1 MMTSLPRTTRRAYV
15 NGLVM
20 LFATGVFWSLNGA
33 LIKLIYHDG
42 GGPHGVIIAFY
53 RSLIAGL
60 LLLPLARG
68 RFHTLSRRSVRT
80 RADSFEEGASAVSV
94 DASASS
100 GSLTRTLLTLRPAA
114 IFCVL
119 FFTVMTVCFVVG
131 NTLTEAANVIL
142 LQYTS
147 TFWIFALS
155 PWLLREKPR
164 MQDVSFLAVAVA
176 GIGVIFVGQASADL
190 AGLAVALTSGLFF
203 GLLTLMIRIMRD
215 SDAAAVMVLNL
226 LGSALLLLPVALVVG
241 GLWVTPRE
249 LILLLLLGVV
259 QFGGPYYLYTLA
271 LRRVPA
277 HQAALATLIEP
288 VLVPVWT
295 YLAVG
300 ETVSKTT
307 IAGGALI
314 LGALLLFIRSARAT
328 MTVSPTV
335 PTVSEAP

>member
-1 MMTSLPRTTRRAYV
+1 MTSETRTTQRAYV

-20 LFATGVFWSLNGA
+20 LFAAGVFWSLNGA
-33 LIKLIYHDG
+33 LIKLIHDDG

-53 RSLIAGL
+53 RSVIAGL

-68 RFHTLSRRSVRT
+68 KLHTLRRRSACT
-80 RADSFEEGASAVSV
+80 RDDSSNTGDAPTGRERAATSV
-94 DASASS
+94 T
-100 GSLTRTLLTLRPAA
+100 LFRTLITLRPAA
-114 IFCVL
+114 ICCVL

-155 PWLLREKPR
+155 PWLLGEKPR
-164 MQDVSFLAVAVA
+164 RKDVSFLVVAVA
-176 GIGVIFVGQASADL
+176 GIGVIFVGEASNNL
-190 AGLAVALTSGLFF
+190 SGLLVALTSGLFF

-226 LGSALLLLPVALVVG
+226 LGSALLLLPVAIVIG

-249 LILLLLLGVV
+249 AVLLLIMGVV

-277 HQAALATLIEP
+277 HQAALATLVEP

-300 ETVSKTT
+300 ETVPRTT
-307 IAGGALI
+307 VAGGALI

-328 MTVSPTV
+328 ATKGSTE
-335 PTVSEAP
+335 SSAR